1 MNNYII
7 HTCHCLKRDFTAKEW
22 QEFDH
27 RPNKVVHTFNGY
39 KYNINDVCLNPTILD
54 LSQGKYKLIIQYC
67 QSDCGKWSSGIE
79 YFFGNSGGYY
89 GCSFL
94 PTQKEGHI
102 SREKAIY
109 AGLKYAKNKIEIE
122 IDRIKKDYGY
132 DDNGNKVQ
140 YGKSHIPHLRKLLSS
155 VQEQLL
161 AHRATQLTLF

>member
-1 MNNYII
+1 MNNNII
-7 HTCHCLKRDFTAKEW
+7 HTCHCLNRDFTAKEW
-22 QEFDH
+22 SEFDH

-54 LSQGKYKLIIQYC
+54 LSQGKYTLIIKYC

-79 YFFGNSGGYY
+79 YLFGHSGGSF

-109 AGLKYAKNKIEIE
+109 AALKYAKNKIETK
-122 IDRIKKDYGY
+122 IDEYYEY

-140 YGKSHIPHLRKLLSS
+140 SGKSHIPHLRKILSS

>member
-1 MNNYII
+1 MNDYII
-7 HTCHCLKRDFTAKEW
+7 HTCYCLNRQFTAKEW
-22 QEFDH
+22 SAFDH
-27 RPNKVVHTFNGY
+27 NPNKVVHTFNGY

-54 LSQGKYKLIIQYC
+54 LSQGKYTLIIKYC

-79 YFFGNSGGYY
+79 YLFGNSGGHY

-94 PTQKEGHI
+94 VHQKEGHI

-109 AGLKYAKNKIEIE
+109 AALKYAKNKIETV
-122 IDRIKKDYGY
+122 IDRIKEDYVY

-140 YGKSHIPHLRKLLSS
+140 SGKSHIPHLRKLLSS